1 MVMRGNAHGIFRAAL
16 VGLGLVVSWTGCNA
30 LLDNGYPVGG
40 SSTDAASDAAQ
51 GADSASDAGGLGDAA
66 DLGDATSMCDADFSR
81 SAANCGGC
89 GHDCRPG
96 TCLNFQCQPYLLA
109 ATEAPNYVG
118 VGASA
123 VWFST
128 ATGIGALGSNG
139 SDAGF
144 LALNSDSGRFPFD
157 FDSTGSPIVA
167 SAGSDAMG
175 NGVISLLKCTPGTAC
190 VLEGKGGGPHD
201 PTTVAVDPTAS
212 YAYVG
217 ARTGPNT
224 NLGIK
229 GLPLDG
235 GGGPTFYANDFIFR
249 LQVYGTSIFW
259 VNGTSLKRKDVNALS
274 SPEIPVIPGGGPLGS
289 GLDTFFI
296 RKQTIAYVKRVGSS
310 IRKVLTCT
318 LPGCVPV
325 DAGLPPEAV
334 VPILAMAMDD
344 TSIYWA
350 EDHSL
355 RKCDLNACSATSEVT
370 LFTDLAGSIA
380 DFAIDA
386 QTIYIADTGSGD
398 AGAGIYAVAK

>member
-1 MVMRGNAHGIFRAAL
+1 MRADARRVLRAAIAL
-16 VGLGLVVSWTGCNA
+16 VGLVVSWTGCNA

-40 SSTDAASDAAQ
+40 SSTDAATDVSQ
-51 GADSASDAGGLGDAA
+51 GDGSANDAGALGDAG
-66 DLGDATSMCDADFSR
+66 DLGDATDACDADFSR
-81 SAANCGGC
+81 SAANCGTC

-96 TCLNFQCQPYLLA
+96 ACMNFQCQPYLLA
-109 ATEAPNYVG
+109 PAEPPNYVG

-128 ATGIGALGSNG
+128 ASGIGALGLNG

-175 NGVISLLKCTPGTAC
+175 NGVVTLLKCTPGTAC
-190 VLEGKGGGPHD
+190 VLEAKGGGPNG
-201 PTTVAVDPTAS
+201 PTTIAVDPSAS
-212 YAYVG
+212 YAYVA
-217 ARTGPNT
+217 ARTGPASNI
-224 NLGIK
+224 GIK

-235 GGGPTFYANDFIFR
+235 GGGTIFYANEFVFR

-259 VNGTSLKRKDVNALS
+259 VNGTSLKRKDVSALS
-274 SPEIPVIPGGGPLGS
+274 NPEITVIPGGGPLGS

-296 RKQTIAYVKRVGSS
+296 RKQTIAYVKRVGGS
-310 IRKVLTCT
+310 IHKVLTCA
-318 LPGCVPV
+318 LPLCNPV
-325 DAGLPPEAV
+325 DAGPPPEAV

-350 EDHSL
+350 EDHSI
-355 RKCDLNACSATSEVT
+355 RKCDLNACSAASEVT
-370 LFTDLAGSIA
+370 LFTDPAGSIT
-380 DFAIDA
+380 DFAIGA
-386 QTIYIADTGSGD
+386 KTIYIADTGAGD